1 MTPSAARIAVT
12 GPAPAVRCQ
21 GLTKRFLGRPAVD
34 QVSFEVKPGQLVKVE
49 GANGAG
55 KTTLLRL
62 LAGVARPSQGSAA
75 ICGWDV
81 VRDALDARE
90 RVTYQPV
97 LDALHDELTPLE
109 NLHFARSWQGRPAAR
124 EEITRALEEV
134 GFPVGRQ
141 RPCRQY
147 STGQRKRV
155 ALARTLLLA
164 SDVLLLDEPHAHLD
178 AEGRALVTGLLS
190 RWRDQGRTVIYA
202 APVAIEGKADRVL
215 VLTSGRLTEGTA
227 APR

>member
-1 MTPSAARIAVT
+1 MAVAA
-12 GPAPAVRCQ
+12 PAPAVRCQ

-34 QVSFEVKPGQLVKVE
+34 EVTFEVRPGQLVKVE

-75 ICGWDV
+75 IFGWDV

-97 LDALHDELTPLE
+97 QDALHDELTPLE
-109 NLHFARSWQGRPAAR
+109 NLHFARSWLDRPATQA
-124 EEITRALEEV
+124 EISQALDEV
-134 GFPVGRQ
+134 GFPAGRQ

-155 ALARTLLLA
+155 ALARTLLSA
-164 SDVLLLDEPHAHLD
+164 SEVLLLDEPHAHLD
-178 AEGRALVTGLLS
+178 AEGRTLVARLLA

-202 APVAIEGKADRVL
+202 APISTEETADRVL
-215 VLTSGRLTEGTA
+215 ILTGGRLAEGA
-227 APR
+227 AVFG